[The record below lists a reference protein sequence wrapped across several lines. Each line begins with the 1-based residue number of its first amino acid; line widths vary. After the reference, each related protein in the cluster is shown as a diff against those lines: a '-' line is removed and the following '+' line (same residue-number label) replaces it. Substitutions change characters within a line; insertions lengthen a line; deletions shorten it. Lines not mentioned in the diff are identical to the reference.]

1 MRRTDQNKE
10 IKASLITLDGLQ
22 LRRREPRR
30 EPAHDV
36 PVVVQHRRLRLGLTA
51 SEIDRSCVQNNI
63 IDRSMHGTCITYVP
77 SEGGGQDAE
86 LVRLAVDAR
95 RVWLDVHEVVAGA
108 GHVGGRRRRRD
119 GDEDEGEGHG
129 GRRRTL
135 HGMQGPATTQ
145 WNWMIARLAS

>member
-108 GHVGGRRRRRD
+108 GHVGCCRPRE
-119 GDEDEGEGHG
+119 EDEGEWYG
-129 GRRRTL
+129 GRCRTL
-135 HGMQGPATTQ
+135 HGSRIGCCIQRTRPATRSI
-145 WNWMIARLAS
+145 NG